1 MRKINMFKL
10 LVVTVLMVS
19 IFSVQAELDVQEE
32 IAKFI
37 LLANECREEV
47 GAKEADIQDLIH
59 KHQAAGQEG
68 KCLRAC
74 LMKKYEVLDAN
85 GKLVKSVALEHAK
98 KFTNSDENKLKIAST
113 IIDMCSALDIVG
125 DTCEVAEQYSECFK
139 KQADT
144 YGITLEI

>member
-1 MRKINMFKL
+1 MIKL
-10 LVVTVLMVS
+10 LLVTVLMLG
-19 IFSVQAELDVQEE
+19 ILSVQAEIDVQEE

-59 KHQAAGQEG
+59 KHPSAGQEG

-85 GKLVKSVALEHAK
+85 GKLVKSIALEHAK
-98 KFTNSDENKLKIAST
+98 KFTSSDENKLKIAGT
-113 IIDMCSALDIVG
+113 IIDMCSAMDTVS
-125 DTCEVAEQYSECFK
+125 DTCEAAEQYSECFK

>member
-1 MRKINMFKL
+1 MFKL
-10 LVVTVLMVS
+10 LLVTVLMLG
-19 IFSVQAELDVQEE
+19 ILSVQAEFDVQEE

-59 KHQAAGQEG
+59 RLPSAGREG

-85 GKLVKSVALEHAK
+85 GKLVKSIALEHAK
-98 KFTNSDENKLKIAST
+98 KFTNSDEDKLKIAGT
-113 IIDMCSALDIVG
+113 IIDMCSAMDVDGDI
-125 DTCEVAEQYSECFK
+125 CEAAEQYSECFK
-139 KQADT
+139 KHAKT
-144 YGITLEI
+144 YGIRLEI